1 MESKDCALESKDCVL
16 ENFERFAKEAGNCIE
31 RSKAY
36 EKEVNLLRDEVIAK
50 QNKINE
56 LQMKLSTLEMKEN
69 NIYDVNDTVCVK
81 DVERVSML
89 ETENAKIESELLCVK
104 YENIRLKSEN
114 ENMKRAL
121 TLNKSLYER
130 ELQKNRQDSLW

>member
-1 MESKDCALESKDCVL
+1 MESKDCVL

-36 EKEVNLLRDEVIAK
+36 EKEVNLLRDEVVTK

-130 ELQKNRQDSLW
+130 ELQKNRQDNFW

>member
-1 MESKDCALESKDCVL
+1 MESKDCVL

-36 EKEVNLLRDEVIAK
+36 EKEVNLLRDEVVTK

>member
-1 MESKDCALESKDCVL
+1 MHWRVRIVCWKILS
-16 ENFERFAKEAGNCIE
+16 FERFAKEAGNCIE

-89 ETENAKIESELLCVK
+89 ETENAKIESELLCEK
-104 YENIRLKSEN
+104 NENIRLKSEN

-130 ELQKNRQDSLW
+130 ELQKNRQDNFW

>member
-1 MESKDCALESKDCVL
+1 MESKNCVL

-36 EKEVNLLRDEVIAK
+36 EKEVNLLRDEVVTK

-89 ETENAKIESELLCVK
+89 ETG
-104 YENIRLKSEN
+104 
-114 ENMKRAL
+114 
-121 TLNKSLYER
+121 
-130 ELQKNRQDSLW
+130 

>member
-1 MESKDCALESKDCVL
+1 MESKDCVL

-36 EKEVNLLRDEVIAK
+36 EKEVNLLRDEVVTK

-81 DVERVSML
+81 DVEKVSML

-130 ELQKNRQDSLW
+130 ELQKNRQDNLW